1 MQHQIADPEHQQMI
15 VAAFEHPAGWQ
26 AQSQVLWNYQNSS
39 QPALVYAAVFN
50 PHGSEA
56 FEFLPVEACYW
67 LEPYDGFQPAGQQ
80 RFGLTLLPPMP
91 AVEMMTR
98 WLVPKYRH
106 NRQQL
111 QVVDVQPMPQLAQ
124 MIKASELQSLPT
136 EGVGARIRYLENGQA
151 FEEEFYACRYQFPP
165 TYGSIVQHNWG
176 LMRVFA
182 FRTFQGQLDAM
193 RQTFWEIASS
203 LFYNPQWQELF
214 NQVAQQLHGQFVGQI
229 QAGYDKLRAEANF
242 HQQLTAYYQATRDR
256 QNASVAHSIA
266 QQQAQNA
273 LRTGSSYSAQ
283 EALGDAALLNRTA
296 YHDPNRQQGNYHY
309 DYGNH
314 DWVWTDGQGN
324 FFYTNNPNEDPNLG
338 SNRTWSLAKK
348 A

>member
-1 MQHQIADPEHQQMI
+1 
-15 VAAFEHPAGWQ
+15 
-26 AQSQVLWNYQNSS
+26 
-39 QPALVYAAVFN
+39 
-50 PHGSEA
+50 
-56 FEFLPVEACYW
+56 
-67 LEPYDGFQPAGQQ
+67 
-80 RFGLTLLPPMP
+80 
-91 AVEMMTR
+91 
-98 WLVPKYRH
+98 
-106 NRQQL
+106 
-111 QVVDVQPMPQLAQ
+111 
-124 MIKASELQSLPT
+124 
-136 EGVGARIRYLENGQA
+136 
-151 FEEEFYACRYQFPP
+151 
-165 TYGSIVQHNWG
+165 
-176 LMRVFA
+176 MRVFA

-214 NQVAQQLHGQFVGQI
+214 NQVAQQLHGQFIGQI
-229 QAGYDKLRAEANF
+229 QGGYDKLRAEANF
-242 HQQLTAYYQATRDR
+242 QQQLTAYYQATRDR

-273 LRTGSSYSAQ
+273 LRTSSSYSAQ

-296 YHDPNRQQGNYHY
+296 YHDPNSQQGNYHY